1 MLSNHRN
8 TIEITKDSD
17 ISLRADCII
26 GVAADKACSDLDS
39 KLVEHI
45 RSRGNLKFLVTV
57 KNLEFVFCGTGS
69 SELQLT
75 HPTEI
80 VFRKSDFISSRT
92 IALHCDAAAI
102 DLPREMV
109 KLLQDPN
116 TIGSLRIDAL
126 PDWTSI
132 NQDVPQIEFI

>member
-1 MLSNHRN
+1 VLGNHRN
-8 TIEITKDSD
+8 TIEITKDSG

-26 GVAADKACSDLDS
+26 GVAANKACSDLNS
-39 KLVEHI
+39 KLIEHI
-45 RSRGNLKFLVTV
+45 RSRGILKFVITV
-57 KNLEFVFCGTGS
+57 KNLKFVFSGSGS

-102 DLPREMV
+102 DLPREMI

-116 TIGSLRIDAL
+116 TIGSLRVDAL
-126 PDWTSI
+126 PEWTST
-132 NQDVPQIEFI
+132 NQDVPRIEFI